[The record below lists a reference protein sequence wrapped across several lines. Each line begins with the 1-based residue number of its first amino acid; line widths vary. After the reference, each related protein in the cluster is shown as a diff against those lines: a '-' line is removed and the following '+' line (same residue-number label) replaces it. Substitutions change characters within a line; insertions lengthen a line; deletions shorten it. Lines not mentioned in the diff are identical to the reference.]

1 MSNKL
6 AIGVVLT
13 AFGLAACNSVETKTT
28 LVTPVTQSV
37 KTAGPGDVVM
47 KFQSRR
53 SLPNAFGQADVFGRT
68 TSAGGTTVRYVG
80 TRSGKA
86 NFERTDV
93 SVTTDATT
101 MSETPLVLPQTTRT
115 NLSGTVGATPVS
127 GTATSTSYR
136 YIPARGS
143 SQYASASR
151 PITFSLG
158 AGQSVK
164 ISGKTLRIV
173 SVEATSVDY
182 RIE

>member
-6 AIGVVLT
+6 AISIVLI
-13 AFGLAACNSVETKTT
+13 ALGLTACNSVETKTT
-28 LVTPVTQSV
+28 LVTPVTQTA

-47 KFQSRR
+47 RFQSRR

-68 TSAGGTTVRYVG
+68 TNAGSTTVRYVG
-80 TRSGKA
+80 TRGGKA
-86 NFERTDV
+86 IFERTDTAV
-93 SVTTDATT
+93 SSDATT
-101 MSETPLVLPQTTRT
+101 ISEAPLVLPQTTRT

-127 GTATSTSYR
+127 GTATSTSFR

-143 SQYASASR
+143 SQHASASR
-151 PITFSLG
+151 PITLSLG

-164 ISGKTLRIV
+164 ISGRMLRVVRIGAV
-173 SVEATSVDY
+173 SVDY